1 MKTKYDWARDFWS
14 GLGISDCYREH
25 DYFRDK
31 KNTDV
36 YKAMQINWERW

>member
-1 MKTKYDWARDFWS
+1 MTGQEIF
-14 GLGISDCYREH
+14 GLGYVFQIVTGEH